1 MNKEKPIEFFFDF
14 LNVVFFLLIFA
25 FFFVYFIVGDRV
37 AQAENIVKALMP
49 FTAYS
54 IIFLVKLRVSRR
66 ELKGFKKQN
75 TENEIVLYLTKKDI
89 RKDLAV
95 VILLPIVI
103 IALTI
108 IDRYIDPI
116 DVIQAILVFLVM
128 FSWHWFKLRAR
139 AKDISSPGLRR
150 GDLVR
155 DEIVIFS
162 LPFVVLL
169 IPVLQFN
176 VNLIDLLQAVLPL
189 MIMYLWRKLML
200 SKL

>member
-139 AKDISSPGLRR
+139 AKDISSP
-150 GDLVR
+150 
-155 DEIVIFS
+155 
-162 LPFVVLL
+162 
-169 IPVLQFN
+169 
-176 VNLIDLLQAVLPL
+176 
-189 MIMYLWRKLML
+189 
-200 SKL
+200 